1 MRIVALV
8 IRFKSNLASTIKHK
22 ASSETL
28 KKNQLLL
35 GTSLMEEAKSIIIKM
50 VQKRS
55 FNDEFKWLKSMK
67 DKPWVKKALERRSK
81 ILRLD
86 PFLNKDETIRVG
98 GRLGNCFINN
108 NCKHLCCYQKMEK
121 LQLSLFNIIIKLMLM
136 VAVV

>member
-108 NCKHLCCYQKMEK
+108 NCKHLYCYQKMEK